1 MGCIVFVESCILD
14 NSMYRKDICVQEAA
28 SLIFLASTG
37 HPNPLDQ
44 AEGMNK
50 AITLVTRK
58 KATIVFNKFINGWYA
73 LT

>member
-37 HPNPLDQ
+37 HPNPLDPSRGHEQ
-44 AEGMNK
+44 RHNARDQKESNYC
-50 AITLVTRK
+50 LQ
-58 KATIVFNKFINGWYA
+58 
-73 LT
+73 